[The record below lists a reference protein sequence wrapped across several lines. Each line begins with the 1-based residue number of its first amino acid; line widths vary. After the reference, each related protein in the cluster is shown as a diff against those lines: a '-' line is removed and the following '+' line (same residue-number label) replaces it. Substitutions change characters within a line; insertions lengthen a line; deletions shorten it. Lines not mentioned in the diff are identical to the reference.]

1 MSPPLH
7 PLVRELL
14 VWVAARPRTY
24 DETMEAWRSHCPR
37 HTVWEDACIDGLVEV
52 ADDAV
57 RLTAA
62 GRAALEQTAGG
73 DRGSAHH
80 AA

>member
-1 MSPPLH
+1 MSTPGH

-37 HTVWEDACIDGLVEV
+37 HTIWEDACIDGLVEV
-52 ADDAV
+52 IDGRVQLTGAGV
-57 RLTAA
+57 R
-62 GRAALEQTAGG
+62 ALEQTAGG

-80 AA
+80 AP

>member
-1 MSPPLH
+1 
-7 PLVRELL
+7 L

-37 HTVWEDACIDGLVEV
+37 HTIWEDACIDGLVEV
-52 ADDAV
+52 IDGRVQLTGAGV
-57 RLTAA
+57 R
-62 GRAALEQTAGG
+62 ALEQTAGG

-80 AA
+80 AP